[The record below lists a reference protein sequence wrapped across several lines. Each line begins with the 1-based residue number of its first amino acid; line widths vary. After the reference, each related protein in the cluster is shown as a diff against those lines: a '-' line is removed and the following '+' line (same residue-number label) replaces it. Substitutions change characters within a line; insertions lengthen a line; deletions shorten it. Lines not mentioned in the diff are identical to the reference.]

1 VNLDAGMPMKRVIT
15 YEDQRKIRDRRLR
28 IGISGSYG
36 GFNLGDEAIL
46 AGIIAT
52 LRASLAVELTIFS
65 RNPDD
70 TLARHR
76 VERSV
81 AIRRLTRREA
91 REEVR
96 RLDLLILGGGGIL
109 YDAEAEIYLRE
120 VLLAQELR
128 IPVLVYA
135 ISAGPLHDPDARSA
149 VVNALANVQLLTVR
163 DWQGYR
169 LLEDVGVENDIHLTA
184 DPALLIE
191 AASLPIEA
199 LIREGVDFDRHLVGF
214 SVREPGPAAPHIS
227 PTHYYELLANAAD
240 FMIDRLNAD
249 IVFVA
254 MEKTD
259 IQHSHGVVANM
270 EYAQRAE
277 ILRRNYTSEQ
287 ILSLIGRFEFC
298 VGMRLH
304 FLIFSALQGVPFVA
318 LPYASKV
325 TGFIHDLEMPMPPM
339 HDVRPGRLIASI
351 DRAWDTRHEVKTKI
365 QRLLPHLKERA
376 RKTNVLL
383 LNVLREKQIAVPVK
397 HSA

>member
-1 VNLDAGMPMKRVIT
+1 MKIEDA
-15 YEDQRKIRDRRLR
+15 LH

-46 AGIIAT
+46 SGIVGE
-52 LRASLAVELTIFS
+52 LRKSVSAELTVYS
-65 RNPDD
+65 RDPDD
-70 TLARHR
+70 TLRRHA

-81 AIRRLTRREA
+81 PIRQLTRREA
-91 REEVR
+91 REEVS

-109 YDAEAEIYLRE
+109 YDADAEAYLRE
-120 VLLAQELR
+120 VQLAQELG
-128 IPVLVYA
+128 IPVAVYA
-135 ISAGPLHDPDARSA
+135 ISAGPLQDPDVRAA
-149 VVNALANVQLLTVR
+149 VTETLNRVQLITVR
-163 DWQGYR
+163 DRQGYR
-169 LLEDVGVENDIHLTA
+169 LLEDVGVAKEIHLTA

-191 AASLPIEA
+191 AASSSADA
-199 LIREGVDFDRHLVGF
+199 LITEGVDFDRHLVGF

-227 PTHYYELLANAAD
+227 PAHYYELLANAAD

-249 IVFVA
+249 VVFVP

-259 IQHSHGVVANM
+259 IRHSHGVVAKM
-270 EYAQRAE
+270 EYSQRAE

-325 TGFIHDLEMPMPPM
+325 TGFIHDLDMPMPPV
-339 HDVRPGRLIASI
+339 HDVRSGRLISSI
-351 DRAWDTRHEVKTKI
+351 DRAWDTRHEIKAKI
-365 QRLLPHLKERA
+365 QRLLPGLKERA
-376 RKTNVLL
+376 GETNKLL
-383 LNVLREKQIAVPVK
+383 MAMLRDERQAPRVRTR
-397 HSA
+397 A

>member
-1 VNLDAGMPMKRVIT
+1 
-15 YEDQRKIRDRRLR
+15 
-28 IGISGSYG
+28 
-36 GFNLGDEAIL
+36 
-46 AGIIAT
+46 
-52 LRASLAVELTIFS
+52 
-65 RNPDD
+65 
-70 TLARHR
+70 
-76 VERSV
+76 
-81 AIRRLTRREA
+81 
-91 REEVR
+91 
-96 RLDLLILGGGGIL
+96 
-109 YDAEAEIYLRE
+109 
-120 VLLAQELR
+120 
-128 IPVLVYA
+128 VYA

-149 VVNALANVQLLTVR
+149 VVNALDNVQLLTVR

-169 LLEDVGVENDIHLTA
+169 LLEDVGLENDIHLTA